1 MVIMGWFVLF
11 ALFRV
16 TKQNR
21 MEQKKVHDFNLL
33 VRIYGDRNDPNGV
46 RVKAFYK
53 VRELSLC

>member
-1 MVIMGWFVLF
+1 MGWFVLF

-46 RVKAFYK
+46 RIKAFYK

>member
-1 MVIMGWFVLF
+1 MGWFVLF

-33 VRIYGDRNDPNGV
+33 VRIYEDRSDPNGV
-46 RVKAFYK
+46 RIKAFYK